1 MNSPVTSPKAILRNA
16 AFWRK
21 RLGIGHKRLRE
32 ARRLRRNKDVA
43 LEAAREDLQDARTKV
58 HAFDNLVYSAAWSR
72 KK

>member
-1 MNSPVTSPKAILRNA
+1 MDTPVTSPKAILGSA

-32 ARRLRRNKDVA
+32 ARRLKRNRDIA
-43 LEAAREDLQDARTKV
+43 LEAAREDIEDARTKV
-58 HAFDNLVYSAAWSR
+58 HVLDNLVHAAAWSR